1 MSRAIGDNEGV
12 QVGVVKNKVWCR
24 DVVVVDSTVFVVMD

>member
-1 MSRAIGDNEGV
+1 MKKV

-24 DVVVVDSTVFVVMD
+24 DVVGDSTVFVVMD